1 MNWGTSRM
9 CVNLNKLI
17 STALC
22 LSCPHLKYGNGDSTC
37 HTEFVR
43 IKEGNEYEPPRKD
56 LVHNKNSALN
66 IRSFCPGRA
75 GVRKEES
82 VKAIW
87 AGDAMGLT

>member
-1 MNWGTSRM
+1 M
-9 CVNLNKLI
+9 
-17 STALC
+17 
-22 LSCPHLKYGNGDSTC
+22 
-37 HTEFVR
+37 R

-75 GVRKEES
+75 RVRKEES